1 MAEQEKT
8 LSATEELDEMC
19 RKCPAEKRAIECL
32 RAEGHTDEEIL
43 ASYDEFYSAVKKQIL
58 RSDPY
63 TFILEVK

>member
-19 RKCPAEKRAIECL
+19 GKCPAEKRAIECL

-43 ASYDEFYSAVKKQIL
+43 ASYDEF
-58 RSDPY
+58 
-63 TFILEVK
+63 